1 MKFPAKLTAL
11 FSGIFLVIGSIT
23 SYLVYTSNLKILEKE
38 IKDTLEVR
46 HFIRWIRLIE
56 CYLKDLLI

>member
-1 MKFPAKLTAL
+1 MKFSVKLTAL
-11 FSGIFLVIGSIT
+11 FSGIFLVIGSIA